1 MVGNCVQLSVCTYK
15 VFLTI
20 EIVMTRFKQISLP
33 VVSTRAEF
41 GWTSCEPVPDS
52 YFGILLQ
59 RLSGEAREASKVLA
73 ATGKLPEEML
83 ANLTEEE
90 VAILME
96 QKAAVEEAMLTE
108 EEKAKASQRG
118 TNMLQMH
125 IVGQYCQR
133 CLLSLLVYPQR
144 SRHARSGP
152 AYGATDVRLIGE
164 TETAHPHHPFSR
176 LITRHVLQ

>member
-1 MVGNCVQLSVCTYK
+1 
-15 VFLTI
+15 
-20 EIVMTRFKQISLP
+20 
-33 VVSTRAEF
+33 
-41 GWTSCEPVPDS
+41 VPDS

-108 EEKAKASQRG
+108 EEKAKES
-118 TNMLQMH
+118 
-125 IVGQYCQR
+125 
-133 CLLSLLVYPQR
+133 
-144 SRHARSGP
+144 
-152 AYGATDVRLIGE
+152 
-164 TETAHPHHPFSR
+164 
-176 LITRHVLQ
+176 